1 MLALPSR
8 DYYLKQSSEGDL
20 KAYHHY
26 MTQIAILL
34 GGDPTIA
41 SKELMEVINFEVRL
55 ANASLPEADRHDTS
69 AIYTKITLKQ
79 LQNQV
84 PQINWKEYLQVMY
97 NKFKYLI
104 TFNYFFFLFLDHIR

>member
-1 MLALPSR
+1 MALPSR

-34 GGDPTIA
+34 GGDPAIA
-41 SKELMEVINFEVRL
+41 SRELLEVINFEVRL

-69 AIYTKITLKQ
+69 AIYTKITLQQ
-79 LQNQV
+79 LQHQV
-84 PQINWKEYLQVMY
+84 PQINWQEYLQVSFSIFTVQLLY
-97 NKFKYLI
+97 
-104 TFNYFFFLFLDHIR
+104 D